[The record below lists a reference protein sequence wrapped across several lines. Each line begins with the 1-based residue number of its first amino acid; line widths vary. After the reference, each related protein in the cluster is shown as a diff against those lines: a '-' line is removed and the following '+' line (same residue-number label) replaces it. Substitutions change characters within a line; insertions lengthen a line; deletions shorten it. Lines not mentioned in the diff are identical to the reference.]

1 MRPAAY
7 KWNLAALSALDPGI
21 AEGGEYPA
29 FAQIDGSHPWKYAVP
44 NGFIEYQARVLRGTK
59 VLYFNF
65 ALAKEMGLV
74 PKDHKH
80 RLTPELERQIVDT
93 FALRIVNE
101 YDQLMG
107 ERIPARDLK
116 PNRYMATRYLQL
128 QHDCKKGQTSG
139 DGRSVWNGQLVSPH
153 GVAWDISSCGTGVTR
168 LSPGY
173 ALHGRPIQSGDPK
186 ISYGSGLADV
196 DEGLTAAIL
205 SESFH
210 RRGLLTERTLVVL
223 ETPDGRGINVRAAR
237 NLLRPSH
244 LFLHLK
250 QGNQLMLKRAL
261 DFHLAKESHNGQVAP
276 GAAEDRIA
284 GGAAKD
290 KYDHFLTG
298 IARSYA
304 EFAARLEDEYIF
316 CWLDWDGDNML
327 MGGGIID
334 YGSIRQFGLCHHR
347 YRYDDVDR
355 FSTNLKEQRTKARHL
370 VQIFAQTVAFVRD
383 GVKRHHRQF
392 SEHPA
397 LAEFDRVFS
406 NTLSDCLLK
415 RVGLSRRQRERCL
428 AQRPELAAD
437 FEKAFRFFERRE
449 SPRGMR
455 RVPDGVNSPA
465 IFCTR
470 SLLRELPRSLL
481 VKNRALETGEILE
494 LMQTPFLT
502 KSERSQTG
510 TYAVPAVRL
519 QRAYLELLRFAHP
532 GKRFKRALLET
543 AMRAGESNR
552 NGYATG
558 DGIIHVVDHLLKK
571 RKALS
576 RNEFTGLVDSFIRL
590 QQGLPVKIR
599 LRKATRRVL
608 GRLLEIVDDAKFS
621 L

>member
-1 MRPAAY
+1 MKPAAY

-21 AEGGEYPA
+21 AGAGEYSA

-44 NGFIEYQARVLRGTK
+44 NGFIEYQARILRGTK

-65 ALAKEMGLV
+65 ALAKEMGLI
-74 PKDHKH
+74 PKDHKS
-80 RLTPELERQIVDT
+80 RLNPELEREIVET

-107 ERIPARDLK
+107 ERFPARDLK

-139 DGRSVWNGQLVSPH
+139 DGRSIWNGQFVAPH
-153 GVAWDISSCGTGVTR
+153 GVAWDVSSCGTGVTR

-173 ALHGRPIQSGDPK
+173 AMHGRPIQSGDPSV
-186 ISYGSGLADV
+186 SYGSGLADV

-205 SESFH
+205 SESFN

-250 QGNQLMLKRAL
+250 QGNQLMLKRSL
-261 DFHLAKESHNGQVAP
+261 DFHLAKEAHNGEPVPAGDAP
-276 GAAEDRIA
+276 Q
-284 GGAAKD
+284 D
-290 KYDHFLTG
+290 KYDNFLTG
-298 IARSYA
+298 IARRYA

-370 VQIFAQTVAFVRD
+370 VQLFAQTVAFVRD

-392 SEHPA
+392 AEHPA
-397 LAEFDRVFS
+397 LVEFDRHFER
-406 NTLSDCLLK
+406 TLSDCHLK

-428 AQRPELAAD
+428 ILRPELVAD
-437 FEKAFRFFERRE
+437 LEKSFRFFERRE

-455 RVPDGVNSPA
+455 KVADGVNNPA
-465 IFCTR
+465 IFCGR
-470 SLLRELPRSLL
+470 SLLRELPRTLL
-481 VKNRALETGEILE
+481 VKGRALETGELLE
-494 LMQTPFLT
+494 LMNTPFLT
-502 KSERSQTG
+502 KKERAQVASYT
-510 TYAVPAVRL
+510 APAVRL
-519 QRAYLELLRFAHP
+519 QRAYLELLRFAHQ
-532 GKRFKRALLET
+532 GKPFKRALLET

-552 NGYATG
+552 TGFATG

-571 RKALS
+571 RKSLS
-576 RNEFTGLVDSFIRL
+576 RNEFTALVDGFIRV
-590 QQGLPVKIR
+590 QQGLPVKAR

-608 GRLLEIVDDAKFS
+608 DRLIEIVDDAKFS